1 MTKQIMLL
9 FHRIYS
15 DILSCDATGGQ
26 DDDDDASIMVMLIML
41 MPFTIMMTMMMM
53 LIRFEFYRLVTIGL
67 AYMGANVA
75 KDGTGLFTD
84 TLQYDIND
92 GNYGDDPDDC
102 RGI

>member
-1 MTKQIMLL
+1 
-9 FHRIYS
+9 
-15 DILSCDATGGQ
+15 
-26 DDDDDASIMVMLIML
+26 
-41 MPFTIMMTMMMM
+41 MMTMMMM